1 MRAFLLTC
9 LLVLGHPAA
18 AFTVADDTG
27 QVLHLAGPARRIVSL
42 APHIT
47 ELLYAAGAG
56 HRLVGTVDYSNYPEA
71 ARRLPRVGG
80 YSAVDLEA
88 VAALKP
94 DLVIAWGSGNRDI
107 HLARL
112 AALGIPVFVSEPHKL
127 ADVGRSIE
135 TFGRLAGSE
144 VIAAEAARAFEQR
157 RTALAVRYAARPA
170 VRVFYQVWDRPLMTV
185 NGEHLISDV
194 MWLCGGRN
202 VFADLPQL
210 APTVSVEGVLAADP
224 EVIVASGMGEE
235 RPDWLDQW
243 RRWPG
248 LTAAARGNLYFIH
261 PDLIQRHTP
270 RILDA
275 AERLCGFLDEARARR
290 PATGDRASIGQ
301 LGGERQIA
309 VLPQADP
316 RWEPIQETGFTQAPR
331 RRQSPRRSIEPLSSR
346 RRLAKDSA

>member
-1 MRAFLLTC
+1 MRAPHLAPLLALI
-9 LLVLGHPAA
+9 LLFALPAA
-18 AFTVADDTG
+18 ALTVQDDTG

-42 APHIT
+42 APHVT

-56 HRLVGTVDYSNYPEA
+56 ERLVGTVEYSNYPEA
-71 ARRLPRVGG
+71 AQRLPRVGG

-94 DLVIAWGSGNRDI
+94 DLVVAWASGNRDI
-107 HLARL
+107 HLERL
-112 AALGIPVFVSEPHKL
+112 AAVGIPVFVSEPHTL

-135 TFGRLAGSE
+135 TFGQLAGSE
-144 VIAAEAARAFEQR
+144 AVAAAAARAFEQR
-157 RTALAVRYAARPA
+157 KAALATRYAARPA
-170 VRVFYQVWDRPLMTV
+170 VKVFYQVWDRPLMTV

-194 MWLCGGRN
+194 MALCGGKN

-210 APTVSVEGVLAADP
+210 APTVSVEGVLAANP

-243 RRWPG
+243 RRWPR
-248 LTAAARGNLYFIH
+248 LTAAARGNLYFIP

-275 AERLCGFLDEARARR
+275 AERLCGFLEEARTKR
-290 PATGDRASIGQ
+290 PHTGQ
-301 LGGERQIA
+301 
-309 VLPQADP
+309 
-316 RWEPIQETGFTQAPR
+316 
-331 RRQSPRRSIEPLSSR
+331 
-346 RRLAKDSA
+346 